1 MTCMRCQGLL
11 VEIPSLYWVCPD
23 WEPPPAEELQRP
35 AWQCV
40 NCGDYIDAVIL
51 AHRATPSLTA
61 GELV

>member
-1 MTCMRCQGLL
+1 
-11 VEIPSLYWVCPD
+11 VEIPSLFWVCPD
-23 WEPPPAEELQRP
+23 WEPPPAKELQRP